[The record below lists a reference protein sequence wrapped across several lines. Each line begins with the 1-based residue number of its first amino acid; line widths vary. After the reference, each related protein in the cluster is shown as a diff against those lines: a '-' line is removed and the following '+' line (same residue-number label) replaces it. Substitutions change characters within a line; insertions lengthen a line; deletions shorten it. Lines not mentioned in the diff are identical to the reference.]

1 MTEPNEIEFHERVR
15 RPFLSGTAA
24 RSGIILGSA
33 LLFVVGAV
41 AVMGAS
47 PSPSAPTGADPIG
60 RRVVRARDRAEC
72 RAARPQRRPGP
83 GPGFGFGGFGA
94 FGFGRGGPGLG
105 FGDITITA
113 INGSDL
119 SLKTADGW
127 TRTITVTADTT
138 ITRAGTAIKVTDLKV
153 GDEIRFAQTKND
165 DGTYTVTKIELVL
178 PSVAGQV
185 TAIDGSTITVKRF
198 DGTTQTIHVDASTTY
213 TVAGVTSPTLVRHQ
227 GRRVHRRAGHP
238 ARRRLA
244 RRRGRP
250 RRVRDGLR
258 APRRPGRPRQ
268 GRAERGAIRHAWLTR
283 GRSSTGTWAAP
294 GRRDDPLGR
303 RVADSQQRLMRRGF
317 HGGNVPMPSSTRL
330 EFPR

>member
-1 MTEPNEIEFHERVR
+1 MTEPNEIEFRERVR

-33 LLFVVGAV
+33 LLFVVGAL

-47 PSPSAPTGADPIG
+47 PSPSAPTGADPSAG
-60 RRVVRARDRAEC
+60 ASSAPAASGQPRDHN
-72 RAARPQRRPGP
+72 G

-94 FGFGRGGPGLG
+94 FGFGRGGPGFG
-105 FGDITITA
+105 FGEITITA

-119 SLKTADGW
+119 ALKTADGW

-138 ITRAGTAIKVTDLKV
+138 ITRAGTAITITDLKV

-185 TAIDGSTITVKRF
+185 TAVDGSTITVKRF
-198 DGTTQTIHVDASTTY
+198 DGTTQTIHVDSSTTY
-213 TVAGVTSPTLVRHQ
+213 TVAGVTDPDAGRHQ
-227 GRRVHRRAGHP
+227 GRRVHRRAGH
-238 ARRRLA
+238 AADRRIA

-250 RRVRDGLR
+250 RRVREGLR
-258 APRRPGRPRQ
+258 APRPPG
-268 GRAERGAIRHAWLTR
+268 
-283 GRSSTGTWAAP
+283 
-294 GRRDDPLGR
+294 
-303 RVADSQQRLMRRGF
+303 
-317 HGGNVPMPSSTRL
+317 
-330 EFPR
+330 